1 MDGWSWNTSFLLGW
15 PIFKGHVRFRECN
28 IPSAEERL
36 DSYWPYAAVVLRRT
50 TISDK
55 LRRWQQATFRCC
67 WVGYGAHLVIW
78 IVISYVSQVGF
89 MYLDCRILSINS
101 MRGHELWIHDFERV
115 LVPAMQLWNTHEIK
129 GGVDQNHDPRLNR
142 VWPRVWACNNI
153 AVYSLACP
161 K

>member
-1 MDGWSWNTSFLLGW
+1 MALTLETPCDILCVLCCSTKAHRVNFIPVKWHTEREQKIPSLKLTWHLKMDGWSWNTSFLLGW

-89 MYLDCRILSINS
+89 MYLDYCRILSINS
-101 MRGHELWIHDFERV
+101 MRGHEL
-115 LVPAMQLWNTHEIK
+115 
-129 GGVDQNHDPRLNR
+129 
-142 VWPRVWACNNI
+142 
-153 AVYSLACP
+153 
-161 K
+161 